1 MSFHEIEHRVDVET
15 AQKLVYSN
23 IRKVT
28 TEEVDVVSSLSRVV
42 AKEIRSESDVPHFD
56 RSAMDGFAV
65 IASDTFGSSQQRP
78 AKLEITGE
86 SNVGKVPRVTITT
99 GKAVEVAT
107 GSQIPKGADAVV
119 KVENTERS
127 GNQLKVLFPV
137 TPGDNISKVGE
148 DLKKGEVIIDTG
160 QFIRPQDISVLLAC
174 GVLKIQVAKKPTV
187 GVIATGNELIEPQKT
202 QIPGKVFNINSHSL
216 SAYVTLYGGL
226 PIDLG
231 IVGDS
236 FEGLKKALESAL
248 QYDLVV
254 FSGSTSVGKKDMLPE
269 VVSSVGRIVFRG
281 VSMRPGSPT
290 TVGLVN
296 GKHVFLL
303 PGFPVAAMI
312 AFETF
317 VGPAIRK
324 MMNAKCLDPRSE
336 VTALLGNRVAS
347 TLGRRDYV
355 RVRLQLDEEGQ
366 TVAYPVRSS
375 GSGIISSMTK
385 ADGLIEISED
395 LEGLEK
401 GSKVI
406 VKLFPR

>member
-1 MSFHEIEHRVDVET
+1 MSFHEIGHRVEVET
-15 AQKLVYSN
+15 AKKLIFSD
-23 IRKVT
+23 IRRVT
-28 TEEVDVVSSLSRVV
+28 NEEVEVVDSLSRVV
-42 AKEIRSESDVPHFD
+42 ATEIRSRSDVPHFD

-65 IASDTFGSSQQRP
+65 IACDTFGCSQQKP
-78 AKLEITGE
+78 AKLEIAGE
-86 SNVGKVPRVTITT
+86 SNIGEVPRVTITS

-107 GSQIPKGADAVV
+107 GSQIPRGADAVV
-119 KVENTERS
+119 KVENTERT

-148 DLKKGEVIIDTG
+148 DIKKDEVIIDAG

-174 GVLKIQVAKKPTV
+174 GVLKIKVATKPTV
-187 GVIATGNELIEPQKT
+187 AVIATGNEIIEPQNI
-202 QIPGKVFNINSHSL
+202 QIPGKVFNVNSQSL
-216 SAYVTLYGGL
+216 SAFVTLYGGR

-236 FEGLKKALESAL
+236 FEELKKALESAL
-248 QYDLVV
+248 RYDLVV

-269 VVSSVGRIVFRG
+269 VVSSIGRIIFRG

-312 AFETF
+312 TFETF
-317 VGPAIRK
+317 VGPAIRQ
-324 MMNAKCLDPRSE
+324 MMNAKYLDPRSE
-336 VTALLGNRVAS
+336 VTALLGNRVPS

-355 RVRLQLDEEGQ
+355 RVRLQLNEDGQ

-395 LEGLEK
+395 VEGLEK

>member
-1 MSFHEIEHRVDVET
+1 MTFHEIERRVDVET
-15 AQKLVYSN
+15 AQKLIYSS
-23 IRKVT
+23 IRKVI
-28 TEEVDVVSSLSRVV
+28 TEEVDVVDSLSRVV

-65 IASDTFGSSQQRP
+65 IAGDTFGCSQQKP
-78 AKLEITGE
+78 AKLEITGA
-86 SNVGKVPRVTITT
+86 SNVGRVPRATIAS

-119 KVENTERS
+119 KIENTDRT
-127 GNQLKVLFPV
+127 GNQLKVFLPV
-137 TPGDNISKVGE
+137 TPGDNISRVGE
-148 DLKKGEVIIDTG
+148 DLKKGEVIIDAG
-160 QFIRPQDISVLLAC
+160 QFIRPQDISLLLAC
-174 GVLKIQVAKKPTV
+174 GVLRIQVAKKPTV

-202 QIPGKVFNINSHSL
+202 QIPGKVFNINTHSL

-236 FEGLKKALESAL
+236 FEELKKALESAL
-248 QYDLVV
+248 KYDLVV

-269 VVSSVGRIVFRG
+269 VVSSVGRLVFRG
-281 VSMRPGSPT
+281 VSMRPGNPT

-312 AFETF
+312 TFETF

-336 VTALLGNRVAS
+336 ITALLGKRVPS

>member
-1 MSFHEIEHRVDVET
+1 MSFHEIERRVDVET
-15 AQKLVYSN
+15 AQKLIYSS
-23 IRKVT
+23 IRKVI
-28 TEEVDVVSSLSRVV
+28 TEEVDVVDSLSRVV

-65 IASDTFGSSQQRP
+65 IAGDTFGCSQQKP
-78 AKLEITGE
+78 AKLEITGA
-86 SNVGKVPRVTITT
+86 SNVGRVPRATIAS

-119 KVENTERS
+119 KIENTDRT
-127 GNQLKVLFPV
+127 GNQLKVFLPV
-137 TPGDNISKVGE
+137 TPGDNISRVGE
-148 DLKKGEVIIDTG
+148 DLKKGEVIIDAG
-160 QFIRPQDISVLLAC
+160 QFIRPQDISLLLAC
-174 GVLKIQVAKKPTV
+174 GVLRIQVAKKPTV

-202 QIPGKVFNINSHSL
+202 QIPGKVFNINTHSL

-236 FEGLKKALESAL
+236 FEELKKVLESAL
-248 QYDLVV
+248 KYDLVV

-269 VVSSVGRIVFRG
+269 VVSSVGRLVFRG
-281 VSMRPGSPT
+281 VSMRPGNPT

-312 AFETF
+312 TFETF

-336 VTALLGNRVAS
+336 ITALLGKRVPS

>member
-15 AQKLVYSN
+15 AKKLVFSD
-23 IRKVT
+23 IRRVI
-28 TEEVDVVSSLSRVV
+28 TEEVNVVDSLSRVV
-42 AKEIRSESDVPHFD
+42 ATEIRSKSDVPHFD

-65 IASDTFGSSQQRP
+65 IAGDTFGCSQQKP

-86 SNVGKVPRVTITT
+86 SNIAEVPRVTATS

-119 KVENTERS
+119 KVENTERT

-148 DLKKGEVIIDTG
+148 DLKKGEVIIDAG

-174 GVLKIQVAKKPTV
+174 GVLKIKVATKPTV
-187 GVIATGNELIEPQKT
+187 GVIATGNELIEPQNI
-202 QIPGKVFNINSHSL
+202 QIPGKVFNVNSHSL
-216 SAYVTLYGGL
+216 SAFVTLYGGR

-236 FEGLKKALESAL
+236 FEELKKALESAL
-248 QYDLVV
+248 RYDLVV

-324 MMNAKCLDPRSE
+324 MMNARYLDPRSE
-336 VTALLGNRVAS
+336 VTALLGNRVPS

-355 RVRLQLDEEGQ
+355 RVRLQLDEDGQ

-395 LEGLEK
+395 VEGLDK

>member
-1 MSFHEIEHRVDVET
+1 
-15 AQKLVYSN
+15 
-23 IRKVT
+23 
-28 TEEVDVVSSLSRVV
+28 
-42 AKEIRSESDVPHFD
+42 
-56 RSAMDGFAV
+56 
-65 IASDTFGSSQQRP
+65 
-78 AKLEITGE
+78 
-86 SNVGKVPRVTITT
+86 
-99 GKAVEVAT
+99 
-107 GSQIPKGADAVV
+107 
-119 KVENTERS
+119 
-127 GNQLKVLFPV
+127 
-137 TPGDNISKVGE
+137 
-148 DLKKGEVIIDTG
+148 
-160 QFIRPQDISVLLAC
+160 
-174 GVLKIQVAKKPTV
+174 
-187 GVIATGNELIEPQKT
+187 
-202 QIPGKVFNINSHSL
+202 
-216 SAYVTLYGGL
+216 
-226 PIDLG
+226 
-231 IVGDS
+231 
-236 FEGLKKALESAL
+236 
-248 QYDLVV
+248 
-254 FSGSTSVGKKDMLPE
+254 
-269 VVSSVGRIVFRG
+269 
-281 VSMRPGSPT
+281 MRPGSPT